1 MKQLFCTLVTF
12 LFGLHTLSA
21 QPAATSYSS
30 TPDLVVAHYTP
41 QNITQLGEGHYLVDF
56 GKAYFGTVAI
66 ASEIDQ
72 KESLTVHLGEKLQA
86 GRIDQKPGGTIR
98 YQRALVPQLIA
109 GEQVLVSLTPDR
121 RNTKPQAI
129 PIPDSIGVIMPFRY
143 CEVENLQVPI
153 QSVSFAQRAV
163 HSNFDEGAAYFSSS
177 DTVLNRIYD
186 LCKHTIKATTFAGYY
201 VDGDRE
207 RIPYEADAYIN
218 QLSHY
223 AVDDDYGMAKRTNE
237 YFIAN
242 PTWPTEWLLHTVMLF
257 YQDFMYTGD
266 LSLLQKHY
274 DDLKVRTLQ
283 ELARP
288 DGLITSKSP
297 RLDSAFK
304 RKLGFDNPK
313 TNVRDI
319 VDWPPGQKDTGW
331 KLATEAGE
339 RDGYDMSVEV
349 NTVVNAFYYHNLAL
363 MAAIAQ
369 HLGKAADA
377 RSFAAKADQ
386 VRAVINDKLFDEDRG
401 VYVDGL
407 GATHASLHANML
419 PLAFGLVPERH
430 QQSVV
435 AFIKT
440 RGMACSVYGAQYLL
454 EGLFMAEEPEYALEL
469 MTETTSD
476 RSWWNMIA
484 IGSTMTLEAWDM
496 KYKPNADWNHAWGTA
511 PLNVTVRHLWGI
523 TPATPGFGRVRVKPQ
538 LAGLAST
545 KVKTPTPHGPI
556 VASYA
561 QEEGKELYTIELPP
575 NMTGTFVLTKGKVH
589 SLNGQK
595 AKGKEVAL
603 SAGVNELVVRR

>member
-1 MKQLFCTLVTF
+1 MKKLWLSIVSLCLV
-12 LFGLHTLSA
+12 
-21 QPAATSYSS
+21 AATSTAQQAGSS
-30 TPDLVVAHYTP
+30 YATQPDLVVAHYEAK
-41 QNITQLGEGHYLVDF
+41 QLTELGDGHYLIDF
-56 GKAYFGTVAI
+56 GKAYFGAVAI
-66 ASEIDQ
+66 AAKASQPDT
-72 KESLTVHLGEKLQA
+72 LVVHLGEKLEN

-98 YQRALVPQLIA
+98 YQRARVPQLTA
-109 GEQVLVSLTPDR
+109 GEQVVVSLTPDR
-121 RNTKPQAI
+121 RNTKPRAI
-129 PIPDSIGVIMPFRY
+129 SIPDTLGVIMPFRY
-143 CEVENLQVPI
+143 CEIENLQVPI
-153 QSVSFAQRAV
+153 ESISITQRAV
-163 HSNFDEGAAYFSSS
+163 HGDFDDQAAHFSSS
-177 DTVLNRIYD
+177 DTILNRIYD

-223 AVDDDYGMAKRTNE
+223 AVDDDYSMAKRTNE
-237 YFIAN
+237 YFITN

-266 LSLLQKHY
+266 LSLLRKHY

-319 VDWPPGQKDTGW
+319 VDWPPAQKDTGW

-339 RDGYDMSVEV
+339 RDGYDMNVEV
-349 NTVVNAFYYHNLAL
+349 NTVVNAFYYHNLEL
-363 MAAIAQ
+363 MAAIAD
-369 HLGKAADA
+369 HLGQAEEAKNFAEKA
-377 RSFAAKADQ
+377 SQ
-386 VRAVINDKLFDEDRG
+386 LHSVINDKLFDKERG
-401 VYVDGL
+401 LYVDGL
-407 GATHASLHANML
+407 GSSHASLHANMM
-419 PLAFGLVPERH
+419 PLAFGLVPERY

-435 AFIKT
+435 DFIKS

-454 EGLFMAEEPEYALEL
+454 EGLFMAGEAAYALEL
-469 MTETTSD
+469 ITETESD

-523 TPATPGFGRVRVKPQ
+523 TPAEPGFGTVRVKPQ
-538 LAGLAST
+538 LAGLSNT
-545 KVKTPTPHGPI
+545 KVQTPTPLGPI
-556 VASYA
+556 AASYE
-561 QEEGKELYTIELPP
+561 QSGRQELYTIELPP
-575 NMTGTFVLTKGKVH
+575 NMTGTFVLTKGKLQ
-589 SLNGQK
+589 SLNGRK